1 MSVRAAVRLFAN
13 VNPWFIVFFG
23 VLYNM
28 HWSDTLCRSELWFSG
43 LFDSLFQ
50 WISGFPIFLVFSALI
65 NYCDGLLLDGIVA
78 SVISWY
84 IGTLVH
90 CNVFELPIVAIS
102 FHLQVLLRWRPC
114 FPVWKHPTWLT
125 TTDQSVINFCAT
137 LLDIKSMEAIKSL
150 PIRSVPSIDK
160 PSVFAHLHSKLLSCF
175 PPLAT
180 ITEWTEIFMTG
191 GFFPDYGE
199 PVSKAQWGQLERDK
213 ACCCSNFAEP
223 YKRWCCSTLLGKC
236 NRKDK
241 ELLRCFPFSLSLIKL
256 HRHTGSFCRI
266 QHWGE
271 LYIVDQSPIELS
283 ESYKRAGGKHFV
295 VVSTVYKKRKN
306 PPFGPSKPLVTQP
319 WLRSFFLGNIL
330 GEDCCHLKL
339 VGDSIYNSECHQGS
353 TFNTWLSWLKRLSR
367 KLVRKVGGAAIA
379 RRFYFLGA
387 PLGESCASWVCGKGS
402 LCAAGGGGD
411 KAQQVPPGRANFW
424 GTAGAAADLRP

>member
-1 MSVRAAVRLFAN
+1 
-13 VNPWFIVFFG
+13 
-23 VLYNM
+23 M
-28 HWSDTLCRSELWFSG
+28 HWSDTLCRSERWFSG

-191 GFFPDYGE
+191 GIFPGLWRTCLKGAVGAVGE
-199 PVSKAQWGQLERDK
+199 GQ
-213 ACCCSNFAEP
+213 S
-223 YKRWCCSTLLGKC
+223 LL
-236 NRKDK
+236 
-241 ELLRCFPFSLSLIKL
+241 L
-256 HRHTGSFCRI
+256 
-266 QHWGE
+266 
-271 LYIVDQSPIELS
+271 
-283 ESYKRAGGKHFV
+283 
-295 VVSTVYKKRKN
+295 
-306 PPFGPSKPLVTQP
+306 
-319 WLRSFFLGNIL
+319 
-330 GEDCCHLKL
+330 LKL
-339 VGDSIYNSECHQGS
+339 CRTVQA
-353 TFNTWLSWLKRLSR
+353 
-367 KLVRKVGGAAIA
+367 LV
-379 RRFYFLGA
+379 L
-387 PLGESCASWVCGKGS
+387 
-402 LCAAGGGGD
+402 
-411 KAQQVPPGRANFW
+411 
-424 GTAGAAADLRP
+424 